1 MAVNGVLLAAT
12 LGAALFGVALSDR
25 HLVASYPRDVAT
37 LCDAES
43 ESGFTMSRNTARVTA
58 WIQDHMTTPDGG
70 RLLASLRDRPLT
82 ERARWLE
89 QRAHESGLASC
100 PMVEA
105 YEELSGQWHSR
116 RELQSL
122 CSAITFPDLG
132 TLEDDARL
140 QVVDE
145 WIEMHASTAVVRLLS
160 SRLRRAATAADRAEV
175 LRDAASDVGVLS
187 CDVAKIL
194 SVPVKKACDP

>member
-1 MAVNGVLLAAT
+1 MAVNGVLLAGA
-12 LGAALFGVALSDR
+12 LGAALLGVAVSDR
-25 HLVASYPRDVAT
+25 LLVATYSRDLAT
-37 LCDAES
+37 LCHAES

-58 WIQDHMTTPDGG
+58 WIQDHVRTPDGG

-82 ERARWLE
+82 ERAQWLG

-105 YEELSGQWHSR
+105 YEELSGQWQSR

-122 CSAITFPDLG
+122 CSAVTFPELG
-132 TLEDDARL
+132 TLDEDARL

-160 SRLRRAATAADRAEV
+160 SRLRRAGTAADRAEV
-175 LRDAASDVGVLS
+175 LRDAASDVGVLT

-194 SVPVKKACDP
+194 SVPVKKTCDP